1 MKKKSVI
8 GYIIGILLMMVGV
21 MGGFYGR
28 KKIVQEQIAEKVLR
42 FHVLANSN
50 SEEDQKLK
58 LQVRDAIGG
67 LLQEKMAQV
76 ENREECEKF
85 ITEWIPKI
93 EQTAAAVIEENGYD
107 YSVCARLEET
117 DFPVKTYGAYTFPAG
132 RYEALRVT
140 IGEGAGENWWC
151 VLYPNMCFE
160 NSMYEVVDER
170 GEKALREVLDEK
182 EYEAVLK
189 EGNYQIRLRI
199 LDFFGKK
206 VGLAKS

>member
-117 DFPVKTYGAYTFPAG
+117 DFPVKTYGAYTFPSG

-199 LDFFGKK
+199 LDFFR
-206 VGLAKS
+206 

>member
-1 MKKKSVI
+1 MKKKSII

-76 ENREECEKF
+76 ENREECEQF

-189 EGNYQIRLRI
+189 EGNYQIRLRL
-199 LDFFGKK
+199 LDFFR
-206 VGLAKS
+206 

>member
-21 MGGFYGR
+21 MEGFYGR

-199 LDFFGKK
+199 LDFFR
-206 VGLAKS
+206 

>member
-50 SEEDQKLK
+50 SEEVQKLK

-199 LDFFGKK
+199 LDFFR
-206 VGLAKS
+206 

>member
-8 GYIIGILLMMVGV
+8 GYIIGILLMTVGV

-76 ENREECEKF
+76 ENREECETL

-93 EQTAAAVIEENGYD
+93 EQTAAAVIQENGYD

-199 LDFFGKK
+199 LDFFR
-206 VGLAKS
+206 

>member
-1 MKKKSVI
+1 MKKKSII

-189 EGNYQIRLRI
+189 ERNYQIRLRI
-199 LDFFGKK
+199 LDFFR
-206 VGLAKS
+206 

>member
-1 MKKKSVI
+1 MKKKSII

-28 KKIVQEQIAEKVLR
+28 QKILQEQIAEKVLR

-76 ENREECEKF
+76 ENREECEQF

-189 EGNYQIRLRI
+189 EGNYQIRLRL
-199 LDFFGKK
+199 LDFFR
-206 VGLAKS
+206 

>member
-8 GYIIGILLMMVGV
+8 GYIIGILLMTVGV

-189 EGNYQIRLRI
+189 GGNYQIRLRI
-199 LDFFGKK
+199 LDFFR
-206 VGLAKS
+206 

>member
-8 GYIIGILLMMVGV
+8 GYIIGILLMTVGV

-28 KKIVQEQIAEKVLR
+28 KKIVQVQIAEKVLR

-199 LDFFGKK
+199 LDFFR
-206 VGLAKS
+206 

>member
-28 KKIVQEQIAEKVLR
+28 KNIVQERIAEKVVR

-199 LDFFGKK
+199 LDFFR
-206 VGLAKS
+206 

>member
-85 ITEWIPKI
+85 ITEWIPKT

-199 LDFFGKK
+199 LDFFR
-206 VGLAKS
+206 

>member
-8 GYIIGILLMMVGV
+8 GYIIGILLMTVGV

-28 KKIVQEQIAEKVLR
+28 NKIVQEQIAEKVLR

-199 LDFFGKK
+199 LDFFR
-206 VGLAKS
+206 

>member
-1 MKKKSVI
+1 MRKRIIITTIAIISLAAVIAAKNHASALSTNSTACTSDMQKSI
-8 GYIIGILLMMVGV
+8 AG
-21 MGGFYGR
+21 
-28 KKIVQEQIAEKVLR
+28 KILR

-199 LDFFGKK
+199 LDFFR
-206 VGLAKS
+206 

>member
-151 VLYPNMCFE
+151 VLYPNMCFRG
-160 NSMYEVVDER
+160 SVYEVVEEDAKE
-170 GEKALREVLDEK
+170 ELREVLDPQ
-182 EYEAVLK
+182 EYADVFQR
-189 EGNYQIRLRI
+189 GRYQVRFKLLEILRR
-199 LDFFGKK
+199 
-206 VGLAKS
+206 

>member
-8 GYIIGILLMMVGV
+8 GYIIGILLMTVGV

-189 EGNYQIRLRI
+189 EGNDQIRLRI
-199 LDFFGKK
+199 LDFFR
-206 VGLAKS
+206 

>member
-21 MGGFYGR
+21 MGGVYGR

-199 LDFFGKK
+199 LDFFR
-206 VGLAKS
+206 

>member
-28 KKIVQEQIAEKVLR
+28 KKIVQEQSAEKVLR

-199 LDFFGKK
+199 LDFFR
-206 VGLAKS
+206 

>member
-151 VLYPNMCFE
+151 VLYPNMCFRG
-160 NSMYEVVDER
+160 SVYEVVEEDAKE
-170 GEKALREVLDEK
+170 ELREVLDPQ
-182 EYEAVLK
+182 EYADVFQR
-189 EGNYQIRLRI
+189 GRYQVRFKLLEMLRR
-199 LDFFGKK
+199 
-206 VGLAKS
+206 

>member
-1 MKKKSVI
+1 M
-8 GYIIGILLMMVGV
+8 
-21 MGGFYGR
+21 
-28 KKIVQEQIAEKVLR
+28 
-42 FHVLANSN
+42 
-50 SEEDQKLK
+50 
-58 LQVRDAIGG
+58 
-67 LLQEKMAQV
+67 
-76 ENREECEKF
+76 
-85 ITEWIPKI
+85 
-93 EQTAAAVIEENGYD
+93 
-107 YSVCARLEET
+107 
-117 DFPVKTYGAYTFPAG
+117 KTYGAYTFPAG

-199 LDFFGKK
+199 LDFFR
-206 VGLAKS
+206 

>member
-8 GYIIGILLMMVGV
+8 GYIIGILLMTVGV

-199 LDFFGKK
+199 LDFFR
-206 VGLAKS
+206 

>member
-76 ENREECEKF
+76 ENREECEEF

-151 VLYPNMCFE
+151 VLYPNMCFQG
-160 NSMYEVVDER
+160 SVYEVMDESS
-170 GEKALREVLDEK
+170 GEELREVLTQE
-182 EYEAVLK
+182 EYADVFDSGK
-189 EGNYQIRLRI
+189 MQIRWKF
-199 LDFFGKK
+199 LDYFR
-206 VGLAKS
+206 